1 MIIKKAKSYIDRS
14 IKIDESAILADPEI
28 IARFNK
34 FASKI
39 RSIAPK
45 SDDFL
50 YFSIIFLKSAESSL
64 IDDSGVIK
72 KLSSGEDAWG
82 HFDKNWKWHGNVQ
95 PHKNNNGDIF
105 PESELKKAA
114 PDWIGMPLCRDHE
127 SSSVDGIRGIILDTY
142 YDEKLKQ
149 VVGLCA
155 LDRINYPDLA
165 RKVETGL
172 VRYGSMGT
180 AVENSICTECS
191 NVATTL
197 DEYCEHVT
205 DRTAYGEI
213 NVGLKPIEY
222 SLVVQPAEPGARLLS
237 CIASLNNYR
246 KEFIDYGVDNFDS
259 MVSRL
264 NESQAEHLSN
274 IMKAACS
281 NDGCSIPQRR
291 KIVAEFLKKNG
302 LVKRSYSE
310 STTPDEAS
318 EFARAMNDLR
328 SAIGYTY
335 EQAAERRDENEVATA
350 AYDAFKKVLEAFTSD
365 DSDLMPEED
374 IEGPLGESFT
384 YPETAAGGESLL
396 PEGSALPTGAD
407 GGTTMSAGVS
417 EPWEERPDVFD
428 AGGVLPDKNIVQASG
443 KESKSIIKSL
453 MEDIMNE
460 SRLRKRAEQRRKIA
474 YHQGGA
480 DGVEPNTYKSE
491 PFDKNQDKQMQQD
504 GNLGGTDGM
513 VPGDKE
519 VKEKLS
525 RAELEERR
533 LRRTAYHQGGADGVE
548 PNTYKS
554 EPFDRNQDKQMH
566 QTGNMGGDKGTFPGD
581 MEKKKLVQRAAYRG
595 PGLRTKFSHK
605 KGLDGKVDR
614 VGSRFDIFAGD
625 KRVISTTAGAIF
637 GPELDANWEWIN
649 SREYAKEV
657 VAQIRENGLSYVGGL
672 LKSAQEALEL
682 PDLPALPDAMELG
695 DDAGTEGAPELL
707 ESEEPVE
714 ETAEDPREAA
724 ENALLAIEQE
734 VVTLRDLLK
743 DMGGEE
749 EVNINIDLDSS
760 EEVAFGGEGLDEIS
774 LASNVFR
781 QVKTALVGL
790 RDSAD
795 ELSMINE
802 TYANVSNLTRGQA
815 AELRNL
821 TYAAVRDSNHMC
833 GESRALTKMAKSLA
847 PLISKAAIAN
857 NAEANEPTGVAKNDV
872 GSEVS
877 SLVSEA
883 VSMRRRRRERILVDA
898 ESKVLSQ
905 RRAKREKLAKRAMDT
920 LYVHDQE
927 DDATS
932 EADDAV
938 ATNEVDD
945 AVATSEADDAVATNE
960 VDDAVATNEV
970 DGAVVTNEVDGVV
983 VASSYVQSELAKVM
997 DQKAA
1002 ESDRDSYRLKLR
1014 RAYDVGMDMQRK
1026 GLVAST
1032 KPSLDRQVDEIML
1045 FDDRAFEA
1053 FKRSVANA
1061 KAIKS
1066 IKIASDLGGINVG
1079 IDSSEDMRPV
1089 STIDALVAM
1098 WS

>member
-1 MIIKKAKSYIDRS
+1 MIIKKAKSHIDRS

-39 RSIAPK
+39 KSIAPK

-64 IDDSGVIK
+64 VDDSGAIK
-72 KLSSGEDAWG
+72 KLSGGEDAWG
-82 HFDKNWKWHGNVQ
+82 HFDKGWKWHGNVQ

-105 PESELKKAA
+105 PEAELKKAA
-114 PDWIGMPLCRDHE
+114 ADWIGMPLCRDHE

-155 LDRINYPDLA
+155 LDKINYPDLA

-205 DRTAYGEI
+205 NRSAYGEI

-237 CIASLNNYR
+237 CIASLNSYR
-246 KEFIDYGVDNFDS
+246 DEFINYGVDNFDS

-264 NESQAEHLSN
+264 SEPQAEHLNS

-281 NDGCSIPQRR
+281 GDGCSIPERR
-291 KIVAEFLKKNG
+291 KIVAGFLKENN
-302 LVKRSYSE
+302 LVKSAYSE
-310 STTPDEAS
+310 STTPDEAA
-318 EFARAMNDLR
+318 EFARALNDAR
-328 SAIGYTY
+328 TAFGFTY
-335 EQAAERRDENEVATA
+335 EQANERKDESEAATA
-350 AYDAFKKVLEAFTSD
+350 AYDAFKKIIEAFTSD
-365 DSDLMPEED
+365 EGDSMLEED

-384 YPETAAGGESLL
+384 DPDTAAGGESLL

-417 EPWEERPDVFD
+417 EPWEDRPDVFD
-428 AGGVLPDKNIVQASG
+428 AGGVLPDRDVIASG
-443 KESKSIIKSL
+443 KESKTTIKSL

-491 PFDKNQDKQMQQD
+491 SYDKNQDKHMQQD

-519 VKEKLS
+519 TKEKLS

-533 LRRTAYHQGGADGVE
+533 LRRMAYHQGGADGVE

-554 EPFDRNQDKQMH
+554 ETYDRNQDKHMH

-605 KGLDGKVDR
+605 RGLDGQIDR
-614 VGSRFDIFAGD
+614 VGSRFDVFAGD

-637 GPELDANWEWIN
+637 GPELDANWEWLN

-657 VAQIRENGLSYVGGL
+657 VAQIRENGLGYVGSL
-672 LKSAQEALEL
+672 LKSAQEAPELPEL
-682 PDLPALPDAMELG
+682 PDLPALPDAPELG
-695 DDAGTEGAPELL
+695 GDSAAEEAPELL
-707 ESEEPVE
+707 EDEGLAEEA
-714 ETAEDPREAA
+714 AEDPREAA

-734 VVTLRDLLK
+734 VETLRGLLG

-749 EVNINIDLDSS
+749 EVNINIDL
-760 EEVAFGGEGLDEIS
+760 EESDDEGLGGEGLDGIS

-802 TYANVSNLTRGQA
+802 TYANVSNLTKNQA
-815 AELRNL
+815 VELRNL
-821 TYAAVRDSNHMC
+821 TYAAVRDSNHIC
-833 GESRALTKMAKSLA
+833 GESRALAKMAKSLA
-847 PLISKAAIAN
+847 PLMSKSATTN
-857 NAEANEPTGVAKNDV
+857 NAEANKQTEVAKNNA

-883 VSMRRRRRERILVDA
+883 VSMRRRRRERLLVDA
-898 ESKVLSQ
+898 ENKVLSQ
-905 RRAKREKLAKRAMDT
+905 RRASREELAKRAMDA
-920 LYVHDQE
+920 LYVDDSE
-927 DDATS
+927 ADDAVANEADDAVVTS

-938 ATNEVDD
+938 VNEADD
-945 AVATSEADDAVATNE
+945 AVVTSEADDAV
-960 VDDAVATNEV
+960 
-970 DGAVVTNEVDGVV
+970 VT
-983 VASSYVQSELAKVM
+983 SSYVQSELAKVM

-1002 ESDRDSYRLKLR
+1002 EGDRDSYRLKLR

-1026 GLVAST
+1026 GLIAST
-1032 KPSLDRQVDEIML
+1032 KPALDRQVDEIML

-1066 IKIASDLGGINVG
+1066 IKVASDLGGINIGV
-1079 IDSSEDMRPV
+1079 DSSEDARPV